1 MQMRAYSTLD
11 LKDVSSAAS
20 GKRTFAGIASTPN
33 TDRGGDIVE
42 PKGADFTLPIPFLW
56 QHDAHDPIGW
66 ITDASVKSTGIEIKG
81 EIAQVE
87 GDGEL
92 AKRLARAWDY
102 IKAGLVRGLSIG
114 FQPLEQ
120 ARIKDTYSFH
130 ILKWGWY
137 ELSAVTIPMNADCSI
152 TAIKSAD
159 DALRRASLGAKAQPI
174 VRLDRQDFPAVAGI
188 RRLPGVSYL
197 DT

>member
-1 MQMRAYSTLD
+1 MQLRAYSTLD
-11 LKDVSSAAS
+11 LKEASSSAS
-20 GKRTFAGIASTPN
+20 GKRRFSGIASTPN

-42 PKGADFTLPIPFLW
+42 PKGAEFVLPIPFLW
-56 QHDAHDPIGW
+56 QHDSHDPIGW
-66 ITDASVKSTGIEIKG
+66 VTGAKAKDTGIEIEG
-81 EIAQVE
+81 EIASVE

-159 DALRRASLGAKAQPI
+159 DALRRASLGAKAQTI
-174 VRLDRQDFPAVAGI
+174 VRLDRSDFPAVAGP
-188 RRLPGVSYL
+188 RRLPGVTYL
-197 DT
+197 N